1 VTDRLWG
8 IGDIVKV
15 LEGWEQYRPRG

>member
-8 IGDIVKV
+8 IGDIVNM
-15 LEGWEQYRPRG
+15 LEEWETQRGKA